1 MSELV
6 ARARRA
12 DAASSLL
19 AAGGFAALAVVVIGA
34 GPPTVLVAAVAGS
47 FFVASVAVK
56 RPVISWT
63 SVLIALLLVVLFI
76 PIRRYRMPVDLP
88 FQLEPYRVLVI
99 LIVGGWLA
107 SLLVDG
113 RVRLRRSGLE
123 GPVAAVMVTTVG
135 SILVNGGRVSELQ
148 STVLKSFTFL
158 LSFGIVFYLVV
169 SVVRRGSA
177 VNTLAKTFVAG
188 GAGVGP
194 PAGPQGPAGVPPFT
208 RL

>member
-34 GPPTVLVAAVAGS
+34 GP
-47 FFVASVAVK
+47 
-56 RPVISWT
+56 
-63 SVLIALLLVVLFI
+63 
-76 PIRRYRMPVDLP
+76 
-88 FQLEPYRVLVI
+88 
-99 LIVGGWLA
+99 
-107 SLLVDG
+107 
-113 RVRLRRSGLE
+113 
-123 GPVAAVMVTTVG
+123 
-135 SILVNGGRVSELQ
+135 

-188 GAGVGP
+188 GAVVGLL
-194 PAGPQGPAGVPPFT
+194 AVLEARTGITPFT
-208 RL
+208 RLHELVP